1 MLVAKTINLRR
12 YYRKIFVLFLGKE
25 GFLKQDAKSK
35 VINKKIIHLAILK
48 LGIYIYILIYTYL
61 CIYKIYEMY

>member
-25 GFLKQDAKSK
+25 RFLKQDAKSK
-35 VINKKIIHLAILK
+35 AINKKIIHLAILK
-48 LGIYIYILIYTYL
+48 LGIYIYIF
-61 CIYKIYEMY
+61 MYI